1 MTDSYKPEF
10 WYWEVVE
17 LVRKLVLTG
26 VFVVVLHGSLA
37 QLAMATL
44 VMAAFTLAV
53 AYLEPYAEKHP
64 GDRVGAIAVFTHAQ
78 LFAVFFMSL
87 VLKAVANAGTDG
99 KHAANNFAVGLDNGM
114 LGGLL
119 IFTCV
124 STLIMLGYSVY
135 TDDLRHYR
143 RAKALHSQNGRE
155 GGALPGAGPDAS
167 SGDMSTRRK
176 PKPAQAK
183 VIV

>member
-64 GDRVGAIAVFTHAQ
+64 GDRMGAIAVFTHAQ

-99 KHAANNFAVGLDNGM
+99 KHAANSFAVGLDNGM

-135 TDDLRHYR
+135 TD
-143 RAKALHSQNGRE
+143 G
-155 GGALPGAGPDAS
+155 
-167 SGDMSTRRK
+167 K
-176 PKPAQAK
+176 PKPARATGEMGDVGNWIPSPPGWEQKKALSLTN
-183 VIV
+183 